1 MGVTER
7 GNFGSKL
14 GVILATAGSAVGLG
28 NVWRFPYVTG
38 ENGGAAF
45 IFIYLVCIF
54 LIGMPIML
62 CEFIIGRHAQANTAR
77 AYTMLAGR
85 GPWRLVGY
93 LGVLTGSLILCYY
106 GVVSGWTLQYV
117 FAALTGGMSG
127 GKDYFEHYFV
137 EFSSN
142 PIKPVLWMVLFVLI
156 AHLII
161 VRGVQRGIERASK
174 MMMPLLFILL
184 LVLVV
189 CSICLP
195 GSWAGIE
202 FLFKP
207 DFSKVTDKT
216 FLEALGQ
223 AFYSLSIAM
232 GCICTYASY
241 FARQTNLTRSAF
253 QIVAIDTMVAILSG
267 LLIFPAALSVGV
279 KPDSGPSLIF
289 ITLPNVF
296 EQAFGAVPVVGY
308 VVSVLFYLLLAIAAL
323 TSLIS
328 LHEVPTSFL
337 SEELRI
343 GRRKA
348 AAIVTACCI
357 VVGALCSL
365 SLAGYSWLQPLGM
378 SLFDCFDKF
387 TANIC
392 LTLGGFFT
400 SLFVGWFVPH
410 KVVRNEITNWGT
422 LRVRFYHGFIF
433 AVKYLCPL
441 CMLLIFLHQL
451 GLM

>member
-1 MGVTER
+1 MGNSDR

-45 IFIYLVCIF
+45 ILIYLVCIF

-62 CEFIIGRHAQANTAR
+62 CEFLIGRHAQANTAR
-77 AYTMLAGR
+77 AYAKLAAGR
-85 GPWRLVGY
+85 PWKLVGY

-127 GKDYFEHYFV
+127 GKEYFEQYFAD
-137 EFSSN
+137 FSSN

-174 MMMPLLFILL
+174 TMMPLLFILL

-241 FARQTNLTRSAF
+241 FARQTNLARSAL
-253 QIVAIDTMVAILSG
+253 QVVSIDTLVAILSG

-296 EQAFGAVPVVGY
+296 EQAFAAVPAVGY

-337 SEELRI
+337 SEELHI

-348 AAIVTACCI
+348 AAIVTAGSI
-357 VVGALCSL
+357 VVGTFCSL
-365 SLAGYSWLQPLGM
+365 SLAGYDWLQPLGM
-378 SLFDCFDKF
+378 PLFDCFDKF

-400 SLFVGWFVPH
+400 CLFVGWFVPH
-410 KVVRNEITNWGT
+410 KVVRDEITNWGT

>member
-1 MGVTER
+1 MGNSDR

-45 IFIYLVCIF
+45 ILIYLVCIF
-54 LIGMPIML
+54 VIGMPIML
-62 CEFIIGRHAQANTAR
+62 CEFLIGRHAQANTAR
-77 AYTMLAGR
+77 AYTMLAGGR
-85 GPWRLVGY
+85 PWKFVGY
-93 LGVLTGSLILCYY
+93 LGVLTGSLILSYY

-117 FAALTGGMSG
+117 FASLSGGMSG
-127 GKDYFEHYFV
+127 GKDYFEQYFAA
-137 EFSSN
+137 FSSH
-142 PIKPVLWMVLFVLI
+142 PVKPVLWMVLFVLI
-156 AHLII
+156 AHLVI
-161 VRGVQRGIERASK
+161 VRGVQRGIEKASK
-174 MMMPLLFILL
+174 AMMPLLFVLL
-184 LVLVV
+184 IVLVG
-189 CSICLP
+189 CSLCLP
-195 GSWAGIE
+195 GAWAGVE
-202 FLFKP
+202 FLFMP
-207 DFSKVTDKT
+207 DFTKVTDRT

-241 FARQTNLTRSAF
+241 FARQTNLTRSAV
-253 QIVAIDTMVAILSG
+253 QIVTIDTVVAILSG

-296 EQAFGAVPVVGY
+296 EQAFAAVPLVGY
-308 VVSVLFYLLLAIAAL
+308 VVSVLFYVLLAIAAL

-337 SEELRI
+337 AEELHI
-343 GRRKA
+343 GRQKV
-348 AAIVTACCI
+348 AAIVTTCCI
-357 VVGALCSL
+357 VVGTLCSL
-365 SLAGYSWLQPLGM
+365 SLAGYEWLQPLGM
-378 SLFDCFDKF
+378 TLFDCFDKF

-400 SLFVGWFVPH
+400 SLFVGWYIPH
-410 KVVRNEITNWGT
+410 KVVRDELTNWGT
-422 LRVRFYHGFIF
+422 LRVRLYRGLIF

-441 CMLLIFLHQL
+441 SMLLIFLHQL